1 MKGLRHWTVWL
12 FLFLAAYPLL
22 PLAEATRG
30 EQLTILFVY
39 AILAQGLNVVL
50 GLTGLLHLGIAAFF
64 AIGAYTV
71 GILTVSIFP
80 FQWSFLPAAAAAVA
94 LAALTGILTTAPI
107 LRLRG
112 DYLALVTLGLGLI
125 VLYAIRNLDPI
136 TEGTKGISP
145 LDAGPLPGF
154 SGKNLESWRVRTD
167 WGRHW
172 YNYPYFYY
180 LSLTALAAVLLL
192 VRNLEHSRLG
202 RAWVALREDE
212 LAATCMGLNPA
223 RLKLAA
229 IAVGG
234 GIAGLAGALYAMAL
248 RTTGNPQTY
257 DFTLSMLMICCVI
270 LGGMGN
276 RHGVLLGTFLLIGF
290 DRILTSILDNELQAL
305 FGTAAP
311 YLKLSGYRLF
321 IFGLVL
327 ILMMR
332 FRPEG
337 LLPARRIQRELH
349 PEYDEAI
356 GRAAALA
363 EISQPPSSEPPIS
376 AAAPPGPTRPASTTP
391 DQTANHPA

>member
-1 MKGLRHWTVWL
+1 MKRLLQHWVVVL
-12 FLFLAAYPLL
+12 FVLLAVYPLL
-22 PLAEATRG
+22 PVAEATRG
-30 EQLTILFVY
+30 EQFTHLFIY
-39 AILAQGLNVVL
+39 AILAQGLNIVL

-71 GILTVSIFP
+71 GILTVSHFP
-80 FQWSFLPAAAAAVA
+80 FQQSFAVAAVA
-94 LAALTGILTTAPI
+94 AVVMAALAGVLTTAPI

-136 TEGTKGISP
+136 TDGTKGLGPI
-145 LDAGPLPGF
+145 DAGPLPSF
-154 SGKNLESWRVRTD
+154 SGRNLESWRLKSD
-167 WGRHW
+167 WGRNW

-180 LSLTALAAVLLL
+180 LSLTALGAVMLL

-234 GIAGLAGALYAMAL
+234 GVAGLAGALYAMAL
-248 RTTGNPQTY
+248 RHTGNPQAY

-276 RHGVLLGTFLLIGF
+276 RNGVLLGTFLLIGF
-290 DRILTSILDNELQAL
+290 DRILTSILDNEIQAWV
-305 FGTAAP
+305 GSAAP
-311 YLKLSGYRLF
+311 YLKLSGYRLL

-349 PEYDEAI
+349 PEYDEAV
-356 GRAAALA
+356 GRAAAQAELA
-363 EISQPPSSEPPIS
+363 ET
-376 AAAPPGPTRPASTTP
+376 AATAAESPAPLPLHASNAPASDT
-391 DQTANHPA
+391 QHSFR